1 MNQIAQN
8 TVDETVPVSTLE
20 ANTTETKTNEETHTG
35 RQKQTF
41 LGIQRVDRAKLL
53 LHHLSDTSDSVEYT
67 IITRDTQP
75 LRIFDSVDSQKE
87 FYESFNEN
95 S

>member
-20 ANTTETKTNEETHTG
+20 ANTTETKTKSVKTHTG

-41 LGIQRVDRAKLL
+41 LGIQRVDRAKTFTP
-53 LHHLSDTSDSVEYT
+53 LSDTSDSVNIQLSPET
-67 IITRDTQP
+67 
-75 LRIFDSVDSQKE
+75 L
-87 FYESFNEN
+87 NL
-95 S
+95 

>member
-20 ANTTETKTNEETHTG
+20 ANTTEDKSVKDTG

-41 LGIQRVDRAKLL
+41 LGIQQSF
-53 LHHLSDTSDSVEYT
+53 LHTTVRHVGQREYT

>member
-20 ANTTETKTNEETHTG
+20 ANTTETKTKSEETHTG

-41 LGIQRVDRAKLL
+41 LGIQRVDRAKKLSAP
-53 LHHLSDTSDSVEYT
+53 LSDTSDSVNIQLSPET
-67 IITRDTQP
+67 
-75 LRIFDSVDSQKE
+75 L
-87 FYESFNEN
+87 NL
-95 S
+95 